1 MRARGV
7 RRGHTVARDSW
18 IFMCTAQP
26 TVERG
31 LRSSSP
37 EHTSSIKDVLPT
49 PESPSTKMRTL
60 SAFFMLSDMP
70 RSGLS
75 FVYESF
81 HELLDKM
88 GSNPKESK
96 KKDKTKKHKNK
107 KVDLPLS
114 GLARARA
121 GFASFAGLACSR
133 AGPAICRRRHAAHR
147 ARGKWRASKS

>member
-1 MRARGV
+1 VDLHVYCAADGGARFAQLLARAHQLNQGRLADPRVSEHQDADLV
-7 RRGHTVARDSW
+7 RILHAVRHA
-18 IFMCTAQP
+18 A
-26 TVERG
+26 
-31 LRSSSP
+31 LR
-37 EHTSSIKDVLPT
+37 IV
-49 PESPSTKMRTL
+49 RL
-60 SAFFMLSDMP
+60 S
-70 RSGLS
+70 
-75 FVYESF
+75 ESF
-81 HELLDKM
+81 HERLDKM